1 MITVQEV
8 KDAIKRLREVDSA
21 IKQLEEAAKPL
32 NEEKTALK
40 AQITLMLREM
50 NEKSF
55 KSEFGTVTRV
65 TDVSVTLP
73 KGENK
78 LKFFEYLKERGVF
91 EDMATINYQS
101 LNAYYKEQR
110 ELAMREDP
118 MAGLNFELP
127 GIGQANA
134 FETIK
139 LRK

>member
-78 LKFFEYLKERGVF
+78 LKFFEYLKERGLF

>member
-21 IKQLEEAAKPL
+21 IEQLKEAAKPL